1 MLSNFFQIFLLISPV
16 FLLII
21 LGNFLRRIKVPDISF
36 WEINDKLCYWV
47 LIPALLFH
55 YISQINLSSEMLYS
69 YSIIIYVGFFIAI
82 LNVLILGKLLG
93 YPPER
98 WTSILQ
104 GAVRQN
110 AFIALAITGSLF
122 GDEGLKI
129 ASIFMLIYVPSI
141 NIIIVTTMVMN
152 FGQSKKNVSN
162 NEFITVFVE
171 LSKNPFILAM
181 ITGLIFSIIQSEKFA
196 RIIGTGSYLPP
207 KIVTNFDL
215 EKTLDTSDEWITAR
229 TGIKE
234 RRIVTDQNTCDL
246 AFEASIKALAMAE
259 LKPDDIDLIIL
270 STTTPDK
277 IFPATATILQNRLGA
292 ICPAFDLQAVCAGF
306 VFALTTAQQYIE
318 NGAAKNILVVGSET
332 MSRIV
337 DWNDRST
344 AILFADGAGAVILSA
359 DNNTGIKHS
368 KLYSDG
374 NYLSSLHV
382 NNNRINEL
390 GTIEMEGNEVFKIAV
405 NKLSEVAEET
415 LTDCNMTS
423 EDIHWMV
430 PHQAN
435 IRIINAIA
443 KRIKLPLDKVILT
456 LDKHG
461 NTSAASIPLALD
473 TGVRDGRIK
482 KGDTLLFEGIG
493 GGFSWGSILL
503 EY

>member
-1 MLSNFFQIFLLISPV
+1 M
-16 FLLII
+16 
-21 LGNFLRRIKVPDISF
+21 K
-36 WEINDKLCYWV
+36 
-47 LIPALLFH
+47 
-55 YISQINLSSEMLYS
+55 
-69 YSIIIYVGFFIAI
+69 
-82 LNVLILGKLLG
+82 
-93 YPPER
+93 
-98 WTSILQ
+98 
-104 GAVRQN
+104 
-110 AFIALAITGSLF
+110 
-122 GDEGLKI
+122 
-129 ASIFMLIYVPSI
+129 
-141 NIIIVTTMVMN
+141 
-152 FGQSKKNVSN
+152 
-162 NEFITVFVE
+162 
-171 LSKNPFILAM
+171 
-181 ITGLIFSIIQSEKFA
+181 KFA

-207 KIVTNFDL
+207 KVVTNFDL

-234 RRIVTDQNTCDL
+234 RRIVTSQNTCDL
-246 AFEASIKALAMAE
+246 ALEASIKALSMAKI
-259 LKPDDIDLIIL
+259 KPEEIDLIIL

-292 ICPAFDLQAVCAGF
+292 SCPAFDLQAVCAGF

-368 KLYSDG
+368 KLCSDG
-374 NYLSSLHV
+374 SYLSSLHV
-382 NNNRINEL
+382 NNKRINEL

>member
-1 MLSNFFQIFLLISPV
+1 M
-16 FLLII
+16 
-21 LGNFLRRIKVPDISF
+21 K
-36 WEINDKLCYWV
+36 
-47 LIPALLFH
+47 
-55 YISQINLSSEMLYS
+55 
-69 YSIIIYVGFFIAI
+69 
-82 LNVLILGKLLG
+82 
-93 YPPER
+93 
-98 WTSILQ
+98 
-104 GAVRQN
+104 
-110 AFIALAITGSLF
+110 
-122 GDEGLKI
+122 
-129 ASIFMLIYVPSI
+129 
-141 NIIIVTTMVMN
+141 
-152 FGQSKKNVSN
+152 
-162 NEFITVFVE
+162 
-171 LSKNPFILAM
+171 
-181 ITGLIFSIIQSEKFA
+181 KFA

-207 KIVTNFDL
+207 KVVTNFDL

-246 AFEASIKALAMAE
+246 ALEASIKALSMAE
-259 LKPDDIDLIIL
+259 LKPEDIDLIIL

-277 IFPATATILQNRLGA
+277 IFPATATMLQNRLGA
-292 ICPAFDLQAVCAGF
+292 SCPAFDLQAVCAGF

>member
-1 MLSNFFQIFLLISPV
+1 M
-16 FLLII
+16 
-21 LGNFLRRIKVPDISF
+21 K
-36 WEINDKLCYWV
+36 
-47 LIPALLFH
+47 
-55 YISQINLSSEMLYS
+55 
-69 YSIIIYVGFFIAI
+69 
-82 LNVLILGKLLG
+82 
-93 YPPER
+93 
-98 WTSILQ
+98 
-104 GAVRQN
+104 
-110 AFIALAITGSLF
+110 
-122 GDEGLKI
+122 
-129 ASIFMLIYVPSI
+129 
-141 NIIIVTTMVMN
+141 
-152 FGQSKKNVSN
+152 
-162 NEFITVFVE
+162 
-171 LSKNPFILAM
+171 
-181 ITGLIFSIIQSEKFA
+181 KFA

-207 KIVTNFDL
+207 KVVTNFDL

-246 AFEASIKALAMAE
+246 ALEASIKALSMAE
-259 LKPDDIDLIIL
+259 LKPEDIDLIIL

-292 ICPAFDLQAVCAGF
+292 SCPAFDLQAVCAGF

-368 KLYSDG
+368 KLCSDG
-374 NYLSSLHV
+374 SYLSSLHV
-382 NNNRINEL
+382 NNKRINEL

>member
-1 MLSNFFQIFLLISPV
+1 M
-16 FLLII
+16 
-21 LGNFLRRIKVPDISF
+21 K
-36 WEINDKLCYWV
+36 
-47 LIPALLFH
+47 
-55 YISQINLSSEMLYS
+55 
-69 YSIIIYVGFFIAI
+69 
-82 LNVLILGKLLG
+82 
-93 YPPER
+93 
-98 WTSILQ
+98 
-104 GAVRQN
+104 
-110 AFIALAITGSLF
+110 
-122 GDEGLKI
+122 
-129 ASIFMLIYVPSI
+129 
-141 NIIIVTTMVMN
+141 
-152 FGQSKKNVSN
+152 
-162 NEFITVFVE
+162 
-171 LSKNPFILAM
+171 
-181 ITGLIFSIIQSEKFA
+181 KFA
-196 RIIGTGSYLPP
+196 RITGTGSYLPP

-215 EKTLDTSDEWITAR
+215 EKTLNTSDDWITAR

-234 RRIVTDQNTCDL
+234 RRIVTDENTCDL
-246 AFEASIKALAMAE
+246 ALEASLNALSMAALNPE
-259 LKPDDIDLIIL
+259 DIDLIIL
-270 STTTPDK
+270 ATTTPDK
-277 IFPATATILQNRLGA
+277 IFPATATILQDRLGA
-292 ICPAFDLQAVCAGF
+292 SCPAFDLQAVCAGF

-318 NGAAKNILVVGSET
+318 NGTAKNILVVGSET

-337 DWNDRST
+337 NWNDRST

-359 DNNTGIKHS
+359 DKNIGIKHS

-382 NNNRINEL
+382 NNNRINEF

>member
-1 MLSNFFQIFLLISPV
+1 M
-16 FLLII
+16 
-21 LGNFLRRIKVPDISF
+21 
-36 WEINDKLCYWV
+36 
-47 LIPALLFH
+47 
-55 YISQINLSSEMLYS
+55 
-69 YSIIIYVGFFIAI
+69 
-82 LNVLILGKLLG
+82 
-93 YPPER
+93 
-98 WTSILQ
+98 
-104 GAVRQN
+104 
-110 AFIALAITGSLF
+110 
-122 GDEGLKI
+122 KI
-129 ASIFMLIYVPSI
+129 
-141 NIIIVTTMVMN
+141 
-152 FGQSKKNVSN
+152 
-162 NEFITVFVE
+162 
-171 LSKNPFILAM
+171 
-181 ITGLIFSIIQSEKFA
+181 FA
-196 RIIGTGSYLPP
+196 RIIGTGSYLPS
-207 KIVTNFDL
+207 KVVTNFDL

-246 AFEASIKALAMAE
+246 ALEASIKALSMAE
-259 LKPDDIDLIIL
+259 LKPEDIDLIIL

-292 ICPAFDLQAVCAGF
+292 SCPAFDLQAVCAGF

-374 NYLSSLHV
+374 KYLSSLHV

-443 KRIKLPLDKVILT
+443 KKIKLPLDKVILT

-473 TGVRDGRIK
+473 AGVRDGRIK
-482 KGDTLLFEGIG
+482 KA
-493 GGFSWGSILL
+493 
-503 EY
+503 